1 MKNQVTIVANSKT
14 GNVVTM
20 KSITDKK
27 TGEIREVGSVMVQSK
42 SLSGLSRLGRVST
55 RTAFLT
61 LEADALEFLEDY
73 LIDGASLPFDGK
85 IVIEETLKPYI
96 KRDGTKQEP
105 KINPSTKEII
115 TYQGKPVY
123 RNTYFTEDLSVKD
136 VFLKNAE
143 GYSNPDSNVADAKNS
158 ATE

>member
-20 KSITDKK
+20 KTITDKVSGD
-27 TGEIREVGSVMVQSK
+27 TREVGSVMVQSK

-61 LEADALEFLEDY
+61 LEQDALEFLEDS
-73 LIDGASLPFDGK
+73 LVDGAILPINGK
-85 IVIEETLKPYI
+85 IVIEETLKPYVR
-96 KRDGTKQEP
+96 KDGKKQDA
-105 KINPSTKEII
+105 KINPTTKKVI

-123 RNTYFTEDLSVKD
+123 RNTYFTDDLATAD
-136 VFLKNAE
+136 IFLKDATTV
-143 GYSNPDSNVADAKNS
+143 SNDAV
-158 ATE
+158 E

>member
-20 KSITDKK
+20 KTITDKS
-27 TGEIREVGSVMVQSK
+27 TGEEREVGSVMVQSK
-42 SLSGLSRLGRVST
+42 ALSGLSRLGRVST

-61 LEADALEFLEDY
+61 LEADALEFLEDS
-73 LIDGASLPFDGK
+73 LVDGAVLPIAGK
-85 IVIEETLKPYI
+85 IVIEETLKPYV
-96 KRDGTKQEP
+96 KKNGDKQEP
-105 KINPSTKEII
+105 KINPTTKAVI

-123 RNTYFTEDLSVKD
+123 RNTYFTDDVNAVDVLLKD
-136 VFLKNAE
+136 NA
-143 GYSNPDSNVADAKNS
+143 SSDND

>member
-20 KSITDKK
+20 KSITDKS
-27 TGEIREVGSVMVQSK
+27 TGEVREVGSVMVQSK
-42 SLSGLSRLGRVST
+42 SVSGLSRLGRVST

-61 LEADALEFLEDY
+61 LEADALEFLEDS
-73 LIDGASLPFDGK
+73 LVDGAILPIDGK
-85 IVIEETLKPYI
+85 IVVEETLKPYI
-96 KRDGTKQEP
+96 KKDGKKQEP
-105 KINPSTKEII
+105 KINPSTKKVI

-123 RNTYFTEDLSVKD
+123 RNTYFTEDLSAKD
-136 VFLKNAE
+136 VLLKDTPTADN
-143 GYSNPDSNVADAKNS
+143 SNE

>member
-14 GNVVTM
+14 GNVVAM
-20 KSITDKK
+20 KSITDSK

-61 LEADALEFLEDY
+61 LEQDALDFLEDS
-73 LIDGASLPFDGK
+73 LVDGAILPIAGK

-96 KRDGTKQEP
+96 RKDGTKQDP
-105 KINPSTKEII
+105 KINPTTKAII

-123 RNTYFTEDLSVKD
+123 RNTYFTDDVSTPD
-136 VFLKNAE
+136 VFLK
-143 GYSNPDSNVADAKNS
+143 DAPSVNND